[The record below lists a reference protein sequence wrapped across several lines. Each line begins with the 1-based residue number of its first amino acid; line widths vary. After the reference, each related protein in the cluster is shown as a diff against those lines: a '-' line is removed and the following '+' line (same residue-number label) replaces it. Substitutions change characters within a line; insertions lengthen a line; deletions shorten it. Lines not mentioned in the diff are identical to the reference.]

1 MVENITKDYTKML
14 KYGDSLFRC
23 KRLKIAGLGRMAT
36 CVRKLKPSLSYLE
49 EVRKHMGRLPS
60 IDPFTRT
67 ILLCG
72 FPNVGKSSFI
82 NNITNANVE
91 VQPYAFTTQSLY
103 VGHTD
108 YNNVKWQVIDSPGI
122 LDRDLSSRNTIE
134 MQSIT
139 ALAHLKACILYLLD
153 ISETCGYT
161 IQQQISLFTD
171 VKPLFANKPHIL
183 VLTKIDITA
192 YDTLAPD
199 TRTLIE
205 QFIEAN
211 HLKAIHLSNN
221 VPDTIFEVKKSAC
234 DLLLDFRLK
243 NEDKNVSRNKT
254 LKMEEDALKG
264 TSVFFPK
271 SRRDNKERP
280 SFVPEGFKAH
290 PTPNDKP
297 TIKQMQE
304 EHGGA
309 GIFTLP
315 EQDRFLLEKDEWKFD
330 VIPELFNGKNVIDF
344 VDPDIEERLAELE
357 AEEDRLLNDLN
368 NQINE
373 EEPIPEEWTQAMK
386 DIKEKTGEIRVESV
400 LNRKKRAES
409 KYKSLDG
416 LKYKLEEK
424 GLDTSAV
431 ETRFGGERAKSK
443 PRYLKRL
450 LGIKDESGMQEES
463 TAKGSKSH
471 LQNELDDSSEESG
484 ELRKR
489 HKSKMREISR
499 NRSVSQKPVEMTVSE
514 RVSSPHAGFGQ
525 DQEALRAPPAARGQ
539 GRHHRPQGLQP
550 QAQAPLLRKE
560 RPQS

>member
-1 MVENITKDYTKML
+1 ML

-153 ISETCGYT
+153 ISESCGYT

-171 VKPLFANKPHIL
+171 IKPLFTNKPHIL
-183 VLTKIDITA
+183 VLTKVDITP
-192 YDTLAPD
+192 YETLNPEF
-199 TRTLIE
+199 RNLIE
-205 QFIEAN
+205 QFVAAN
-211 HLKAIHLSNN
+211 QLKVIHLSNN
-221 VPDTIFEVKKSAC
+221 HPDTIFEVKKNAC

-271 SRRDNKERP
+271 TRRDNKERP
-280 SFVPEGFKAH
+280 AFVPEGFTVH
-290 PTPNDKP
+290 RTPNDKP

-309 GIFTLP
+309 GIFNLP
-315 EQDRFLLEKDEWKFD
+315 QEDRYLLEKDEWKFD

-368 NQINE
+368 NQIDE
-373 EEPIPEEWTQAMK
+373 EEPIPEEWNEALK
-386 DIKEKTGEIRVESV
+386 DIKQKTEEIRIDSV

-416 LKYKLEEK
+416 LKSKLEEK

-431 ETRFGGERAKSK
+431 EARFGGERAKSK

-450 LGIKDESGMQEES
+450 LGIKDENGMQEES
-463 TAKGSKSH
+463 TAKGSKSRVR
-471 LQNELDDSSEESG
+471 NELDDSSEEETA
-484 ELRKR
+484 ELKKR

-514 RVSSPHAGFGQ
+514 RVAPRNLGIGQ
-525 DQEALRAPPAARGQ
+525 DQEAVRATLDTGRQ
-539 GRHHRPQGLQP
+539 GGNDRPQDLQP
-550 QAQAPLLRKE
+550 HAQASLLRQE
-560 RPQS
+560 RAQS